1 MQGVPNPPKNLQLD
15 VKTKQDYPLEK
26 LVPKGLFENSRISD
40 QYLKAKDIKK
50 TCIFLTKKFLSFF
63 VKNVFPTNKYA

>member
-1 MQGVPNPPKNLQLD
+1 MQGVPNPPQNLQLD

-26 LVPKGLFENSRISD
+26 LVPKGLFENSRICY